1 MFKLIGDNLI
11 ITRGDTGMLK
21 LDATLD
27 GKALEPGTYTATLSA
42 KEDMDCDA
50 YLLQKQADD
59 DGRFFFTHDDTK
71 NIRPG
76 TYVYDIE
83 IRSGVQVSTFGAA
96 KLIVKGDVTRDD

>member
-11 ITRGDTGMLK
+11 ITRGDTGMLT
-21 LDATLD
+21 LDAKLD
-27 GKALEPGTYTATLSA
+27 GKPMEPGTYTAILSV

-71 NIRPG
+71 NIQPG

-83 IRSGVQVSTFGAA
+83 IRSGEQVSTFGAA
-96 KLIVKGDVTRDD
+96 KFIVKGDVTRDD